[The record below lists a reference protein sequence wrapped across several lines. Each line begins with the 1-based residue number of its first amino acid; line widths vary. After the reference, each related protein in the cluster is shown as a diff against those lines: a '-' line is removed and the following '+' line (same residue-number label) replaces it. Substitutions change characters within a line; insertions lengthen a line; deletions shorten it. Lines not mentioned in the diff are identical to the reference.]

1 MALIT
6 KEYFNKI
13 LDELNNSEG
22 MIMDKNLAISCIEE
36 YYPETYIP
44 TNIRTCKSNIV
55 GIFKENESFKLV
67 RLPLHIH
74 QINYKYDERIY
85 GVNGLIIDKDKI
97 LTTQDNKN
105 ILHRKGW

>member
-13 LDELNNSEG
+13 LDELNSSEG
-22 MIMDKNLAISCIEE
+22 MIMDKNLVISCIEE

-44 TNIRTCKSNIV
+44 TNIRTCRSNIV
-55 GIFKENESFKLV
+55 GIFKEGESFRLV

-74 QINYKYDERIY
+74 QINYKYDEKIY
-85 GVNGLIIDKDKI
+85 DIDGLIINKNEI
-97 LTTQDNKN
+97 LTTQNDKN

>member
-1 MALIT
+1 MVLIT

-13 LDELNNSEG
+13 LDELNSSKG

-36 YYPETYIP
+36 YYPDTYIP

-55 GIFKENESFKLV
+55 GIFKEGESFRLV

-74 QINYKYDERIY
+74 QINYKYDEKIY
-85 GVNGLIIDKDKI
+85 DIDGLIINKNEI
-97 LTTQDNKN
+97 LTTQDDKN

>member
-1 MALIT
+1 MSIIS

-13 LDELNNSEG
+13 LEELNISEG

-36 YYPETYIP
+36 YYPDTYIP

-55 GIFKENESFKLV
+55 GIFKEGESFRLV

-85 GVNGLIIDKDKI
+85 DIDGLIINKNEI
-97 LTTQDNKN
+97 LTTQDDKN